1 MPKSKTRKQHK
12 QKVDK
17 FHNRIQQS
25 RNNIDRMNQKMQ
37 SQMMEYYQQ
46 HYKDYMVEVAY
57 KETPELLVK
66 QENGYLLNT
75 EKVEFQND
83 ILVWKE
89 SGVAVMTAI
98 SLQTSNAGEST
109 AVKPEEY
116 TEEVMY
122 AVLKRMF
129 DRHRQQDEVNA
140 AQAEVMTNEEYATSG
155 YSAPDWSTF
164 IPNAEVPE
172 AQLVEMVEPETK

>member
-1 MPKSKTRKQHK
+1 MPKSKNRKQHK

-25 RNNIDRMNQKMQ
+25 RNNIDKMNRKMQ
-37 SQMMEYYQQ
+37 ADMMEYYQQ

-66 QENGYLLNT
+66 QENGYLLND
-75 EKVEFQND
+75 EKVEFQNG

-89 SGVAVMTAI
+89 TGVAVMSAI

-129 DRHRQQDEVNA
+129 DRHRQQEEVAA
-140 AQAEVMTNEEYATSG
+140 AQSEAMTDEERVTSAD
-155 YSAPDWSTF
+155 S
-164 IPNAEVPE
+164 PNAEVPE
-172 AQLVEMVEPETK
+172 AVLVEVVEPETK